1 MAYVNLNF
9 VPGEILTAAKMN
21 LLAANDASFHDGT
34 GIGDGSIQPQHI
46 GWKDFIQSQQ
56 DNATL
61 PVAPAIIQYGRARV
75 RVPTDTVEATTLVT
89 FPKEFEN
96 GMIPTIICTYNGYGD
111 ASDPWSDTP
120 NSSWAGATFGAVGVT
135 NSGFTARCRRFDGA
149 MLRGVY
155 YFSWVAI
162 GAA

>member
-9 VPGEILTAAKMN
+9 IPGEILTAAKMN
-21 LLAANDASFHDGT
+21 LLVANDASFHDGT

-46 GWKDFIQSQQ
+46 GWKDFIQSKQ

-61 PVAPAIIQYGRARV
+61 PVVPAIIQYGRARV
-75 RVPTDTVEATTLVT
+75 RVPTDAVEATTSVT

-96 GMIPTIICTYNGYGD
+96 GMIPTVICTYNGYGD
-111 ASDPWSDTP
+111 AGDPWSDTP
-120 NSSWAGATFGAVGVT
+120 NPSWAGAAIGAVSIT
-135 NSGFTARCRRFDGA
+135 NSSFTARCRRFDGT

-155 YFSWVAI
+155 YFSWIAI